1 MCSSVQR
8 RSPQKAHAQGMRT
21 LILLVLLT
29 ATLSMTACTDEGY
42 HRAFHHPFQSHDDWS
57 RDHRR

>member
-1 MCSSVQR
+1 M
-8 RSPQKAHAQGMRT
+8 KY

-29 ATLSMTACTDEGY
+29 ATLSMTACGSDSY

-57 RDHRR
+57 RDHRSQDDRDHRSQDDGDHRR

>member
-1 MCSSVQR
+1 M
-8 RSPQKAHAQGMRT
+8 AHPEDMRN

-29 ATLSMTACTDEGY
+29 ATLSMTACTGEPY
-42 HRAFHHPFQSHDDWS
+42 HRAFHHPFQSHDSWE